1 RRSGAL
7 RAPAPDLDGAGRAP
21 DRRAPGDPARDGP
34 AGLRRRARLRRPP
47 GREPAAARGRPRLRA
62 HGPGL
67 GGARAA
73 ARRALRGGRPA
84 RALRRPGG
92 WIRAPRGVELHD
104 SGPRGLAGPGDR
116 GRRPAHAGH
125 RPLLLPVD
133 LLPGAERRP
142 VRDRDAGAG
151 LHGGRAARE
160 ARRAPVAAARLRA
173 AARPPGAHPH
183 AAAQPEGRAI
193 AAVTTHARERARGD
207 GAALTPA
214 ELAAWVAFLKAHNT
228 ITRELE
234 GDLRER
240 HGLTLSDFDV
250 LVQLRDGGPRGLRPV
265 ELARR
270 VLLTPSGITRL
281 LQGLERA
288 GLVARVESPGD
299 RRGHAV
305 ALTDAGRAALRSA
318 SRTHLAGVAELFAAP
333 LDPQDLVA
341 LGAIL
346 GRLTPGQPD
355 G

>member
-1 RRSGAL
+1 M
-7 RAPAPDLDGAGRAP
+7 
-21 DRRAPGDPARDGP
+21 
-34 AGLRRRARLRRPP
+34 
-47 GREPAAARGRPRLRA
+47 
-62 HGPGL
+62 
-67 GGARAA
+67 
-73 ARRALRGGRPA
+73 
-84 RALRRPGG
+84 
-92 WIRAPRGVELHD
+92 
-104 SGPRGLAGPGDR
+104 
-116 GRRPAHAGH
+116 
-125 RPLLLPVD
+125 
-133 LLPGAERRP
+133 
-142 VRDRDAGAG
+142 
-151 LHGGRAARE
+151 
-160 ARRAPVAAARLRA
+160 
-173 AARPPGAHPH
+173 
-183 AAAQPEGRAI
+183 
-193 AAVTTHARERARGD
+193 TTQARERARGD
-207 GAALTPA
+207 GAALTPGQ
-214 ELAAWVAFLKAHNT
+214 LVAWVAFLKAHNT

-234 GDLRER
+234 RDLRER

-270 VLLTPSGITRL
+270 VLLTRSGITRL

-355 G
+355 RR